1 VELGKI
7 GQIEQIV
14 MLRCFYRV
22 FLGHRLLEVR
32 VNCIVSNDAMA
43 VMGTAWIEGGLE
55 RI

>member
-32 VNCIVSNDAMA
+32 VNCIVSNDCH
-43 VMGTAWIEGGLE
+43 GRNGNCLD
-55 RI
+55 